1 MVSSQKAAAQA
12 ADEIVRLMGSGFDAL
27 LVLGSG
33 WGDAIGELGEFGAQV
48 PTSDIYGFPPSRVA
62 GHSGVLADLRQGAL
76 RLLVLRGRVH
86 LYEGHS
92 PAAVTHGVRAA
103 AALGCRVAI
112 FTNAAG
118 GVNPAFSVGQPV
130 IITDH
135 LNFTGE
141 SPLAGPEWG
150 NDRFV
155 DLVDAYSPRLVSL
168 AAEVDPGA
176 ARGVYAGLRGPHFE
190 TAAEIRMLRTLGA
203 DLVGMSTV
211 LETIAARHCEMEVLG
226 VSLVTNLAAGLATEG
241 PSHAE
246 VLAAGEASAA
256 KLGRLLRG
264 VLERL

>member
-1 MVSSQKAAAQA
+1 MANSQKAAAQA
-12 ADEIVRLMGSGFDAL
+12 ANEITRLMGAGFDAL

-33 WGDAIGELGEFGAQV
+33 WSDAIDELGEFGAQI
-48 PTSDIYGFPPSRVA
+48 PTSEVYGFPSSRVA
-62 GHSGVLADLRQGAL
+62 GHSGVLAELRQGAQ
-76 RLLVLRGRVH
+76 RVLVLRGRVH

-92 PAAVTHGVRAA
+92 PAAVTHGVRTA

-155 DLVDAYSPRLVSL
+155 DLLDAYSPRLVSL
-168 AAEVDPGA
+168 AAEVNPEV
-176 ARGVYAGLRGPHFE
+176 ARGVYASLRGPHFE

-211 LETIAARHCEMEVLG
+211 LETIAARHCGMEVLG
-226 VSLVTNLAAGLATEG
+226 VSLVTNLAAGLTTEG